1 MSNDIPTTLP
11 AQPLTASEE
20 RTWTMLAHLSGL
32 LAFVGPLIV
41 FLVYKDRSAAVARE
55 ARESLNF
62 QISMAIYFTGLL
74 VLGTVLTFVVVGI
87 FLMMLAPLVPLAAA
101 VFAIVGA
108 VIANKKGAYRYPL
121 TIRLVR

>member
-1 MSNDIPTTLP
+1 MSHDVPTTLP

-20 RTWTMLAHLSGL
+20 RTWVMLAHLGGL

-41 FLVYKDRSAAVARE
+41 LLMQKDRSAAVARE

-62 QISMAIYFTGLL
+62 QISMAIWFVAAL
-74 VLGTVLTFVVVGI
+74 VLGTVLTFVVVGVFI
-87 FLMMLAPLVPLAAA
+87 MMFAPLIPLAAA

-121 TIRLVR
+121 TIRFVR